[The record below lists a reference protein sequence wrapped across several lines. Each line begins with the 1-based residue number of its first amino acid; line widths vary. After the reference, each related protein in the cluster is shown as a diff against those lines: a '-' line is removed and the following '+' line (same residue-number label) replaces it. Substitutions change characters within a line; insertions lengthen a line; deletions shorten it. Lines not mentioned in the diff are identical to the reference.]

1 MNYMAA
7 KVQIFFET
15 NNSLNKNLSEILF
28 MSEKS
33 CIFVGKLKLNID
45 IMKHSWKY
53 ANIGG
58 NTRVVIKD
66 GSDIQHLSELD
77 EKLWTVLA
85 CPVSGLE
92 IAEESLRC
100 MDSDNDN
107 KIHIHDVVV
116 TADWLCTM
124 LKDPQILFEAK
135 ASLSL
140 DDIQDES
147 ILAVAT
153 PLAVNGIVTL
163 EDVKTA
169 IASVAVETQSVPEAP
184 YSAEIIK
191 AYKDCQDSYNQ
202 YFATVRLQS
211 VGLATLPADAVAPGM
226 TEEQYA
232 EMGKKISEYES
243 SKAAIESSNAA
254 ALSAAQSQYKPLEK
268 LLLLSRDFC
277 TLLRNFVSFQ
287 DFYSKRGKALLG
299 RGADDESPWAIFQ
312 AGTLVI
318 DQRACNLCLQVSDM
332 AKHNVQAPDSG
343 MFLIY
348 CQCTLHKTGEKKQIV
363 AAMTIG
369 DIRNLKVGK
378 NALFYD
384 RQGRDW
390 EAEVVKIIDNPISI
404 GQAFWSPYR
413 KLGEWVTGLINKSAA
428 EKEKKSF
435 DDMTAKLQSS
445 TDKSADKPATPAP
458 FDIAKFAGIFAAI
471 GMAVGAIGTFLTS
484 LLSEVGKF
492 AENGW
497 WAIPTLIICILL
509 AISGPS
515 MVLAWMKLRKR
526 NLAPLLNANGWAIN
540 ADAIVS
546 VMFGNTLTEQ
556 AQFPML
562 KIKKPGLSKGG
573 KWAIAV
579 ATILVSIAIA
589 VVTLYLCGLRV
600 CACFI

>member
-1 MNYMAA
+1 MTKFCICQK
-7 KVQIFFET
+7 KVVT
-15 NNSLNKNLSEILF
+15 LSPNQY
-28 MSEKS
+28 KY
-33 CIFVGKLKLNID
+33 N
-45 IMKHSWKY
+45 MKHTWTY

-58 NTRVVIKD
+58 NTRVVIKN
-66 GSDIQHLSELD
+66 GKDIQHLVELD

-92 IAEESLRC
+92 LPEESLKH
-100 MDSDNDN
+100 MDVNNDG
-107 KIHIHDVVV
+107 KIHVSDVVA
-116 TADWLCTM
+116 TSQWLCSV
-124 LKDPQILFEAK
+124 LRDAQLLFEEK
-135 ASLSL
+135 SSLL
-140 DDIQDES
+140 LTDIADETLLS
-147 ILAVAT
+147 VAT
-153 PLAVNGIVTL
+153 PLATDGVVTL
-163 EDVKTA
+163 EAVKAVIAGVSIEAQA
-169 IASVAVETQSVPEAP
+169 IPAAP
-184 YSAEIIK
+184 YAVDVIA
-191 AYKDCQDSYNQ
+191 AYKACQETYAQ
-202 YFATVRLQS
+202 YFQTAKLQS
-211 VGLATLPADAVAPGM
+211 LGLANLPADAAVPGL
-226 TEEQYA
+226 TEEQFV
-232 EMGKKISEYES
+232 EMGKNISDYE
-243 SKAAIESSNAA
+243 AAKTAAEAANAA
-254 ALSAAQSQYKPLEK
+254 ALTAAQAQYKPLEK
-268 LLLLSRDFC
+268 ILLLCRDFC

-287 DFYSKRGKALLG
+287 DFYAKRGKALLG

-318 DQRACNLCLQVSDM
+318 DQRACNLCLKVTDM
-332 AKHNVQAPDSG
+332 AKHNTQAIDSG

-348 CQCTLHKTGEKKQIV
+348 CNCKHHATGQTMQIV
-363 AAMTIG
+363 AAMTVG

-404 GQAFWSPYR
+404 GQAFWTPYR
-413 KLGEWVTGLINKSAA
+413 KLGDWVSGLITKSAA

-435 DDMTAKLQSS
+435 ADMTTKLQ
-445 TDKSADKPATPAP
+445 TTPAAPAAAQQPAQPAP

-546 VMFGNTLTEQ
+546 VLFGNTLTEK
-556 AQFPML
+556 ADFPVL
-562 KIKKPGLSKGG
+562 KLKKKGLTKGG

-579 ATILVSIAIA
+579 AAIILGIAIA
-589 VVTLYLCGLRV
+589 VLTLYLCGLRV
-600 CACFI
+600 CCCFM